1 MPLLWGNTRCAEAA
15 GWEDRV
21 ARKLTVAGGVGVAV
35 GSVLSVLQQQ
45 PLARFTA
52 ASTASFLMLAGCF
65 SLVQE
70 ASRLVRCRDS
80 PLNSVAAGAATGALL
95 YKSHGRSGGP
105 GAIICAALGGGVHLA
120 AARVDAAGGLQ
131 QLLVSMDLLDPP
143 PQQEEQQQEQQEQ
156 EEQQREASAPR
167 PWWHQYLPV
176 QKMSEEEWQTYKG
189 QQDDAQRKRIEA
201 ALAGGLPVMV
211 DRKQEQPQQ
220 EGDKQ

>member
-21 ARKLTVAGGVGVAV
+21 ARKLTVAGKRGWGGGGAGWRLAASSSGGGSVHLVPALTPFSSHPRTPTAGGVGVAV

-65 SLVQE
+65 SREPLPNCQFDMSTWCAAVPARCEAKPTQGGMHQQRMHLQLLQPAAALPRLPPPPAVVQE

-95 YKSHGRSGGP
+95 YKSHG
-105 GAIICAALGGGVHLA
+105 
-120 AARVDAAGGLQ
+120 GLRGS
-131 QLLVSMDLLDPP
+131 V
-143 PQQEEQQQEQQEQ
+143 
-156 EEQQREASAPR
+156 RC
-167 PWWHQYLPV
+167 
-176 QKMSEEEWQTYKG
+176 
-189 QQDDAQRKRIEA
+189 
-201 ALAGGLPVMV
+201 
-211 DRKQEQPQQ
+211 
-220 EGDKQ
+220 